1 MKRFP
6 LELNARIKK
15 FVELSGP
22 GSSPDEMKL
31 KTIFI
36 SCDKIC
42 FYPDDREMSSTKTT
56 KICEWHLKDK
66 DMSWLS
72 ATIKNYLDD
81 KWEKERLLFCFYQ
94 AFISPTMY
102 EPESFS
108 SSRGV
113 LLKGMFFSPEEGF
126 EIQPI
131 IDRDKQIEEILK

>member
-6 LELNARIKK
+6 LEINARIKK
-15 FVELSGP
+15 FVEVSGP

-42 FYPDDREMSSTKTT
+42 FYPDDHEMSSAKTT

-66 DMSWLS
+66 DMKWLS
-72 ATIKNYLDD
+72 TIIKNYLDD
-81 KWEKERLLFCFYQ
+81 KWEKERLLFCFHKAY
-94 AFISPTMY
+94 ISQTP
-102 EPESFS
+102 
-108 SSRGV
+108 SRGV